1 MYNYKS
7 NVVVKEKLQKYAPMS
22 GKSNVSLLLLH
33 GQKYQFVDFIFTDM
47 QNSNEYVPRLPFS
60 RVA

>member
-1 MYNYKS
+1 MYNYTS
-7 NVVVKEKLQKYAPMS
+7 NEVVKEKLQKYAPMS

-33 GQKYQFVDFIFTDM
+33 GQKYKFVDFLFTDM
-47 QNSNEYVPRLPFS
+47 QNSNENVPRLPFG